1 MKISIYAPYAK
12 ERFTTARQHSI
23 LHPERIVGQIGS
35 YERKEVRLQTLV
47 RMQLRGKPVILYTTG
62 RATAEVAM
70 SKSASPKPDKTPQTS
85 PGVPFTTCIQL
96 DGKSPVPSQ
105 FRTPGTFSITRL
117 QSPAGLPDRITK
129 LSPVPA
135 LLVSISLKSLP
146 SSSYQLWTADKL
158 IPTSAVHP
166 FRSNVIDFDSQPRC
180 WAGCDFDYVHYSV
193 PRKGLDDI
201 AEDLGFGRV
210 NNYRLAV
217 LEDDLV
223 VAQITKSILPF
234 LGRSDAPSVLAL
246 DQFSLIL
253 GAHLIQRYGVLQ
265 KAAGHS
271 KGGLAPWQKRRASE
285 ILHEN
290 MHGRIRLS
298 DVARECGLSASHF
311 ARSFKTSFGLSTHQW
326 LIQRRIDRAKEL
338 MTQTTMSLIEI
349 AVQSGFNDQAA
360 FTRTF
365 HQVVGVSPGKWRR
378 HYTTRHSRA

>member
-1 MKISIYAPYAK
+1 MGKNALPKLDNTPRTSSEAP
-12 ERFTTARQHSI
+12 FST
-23 LHPERIVGQIGS
+23 
-35 YERKEVRLQTLV
+35 
-47 RMQLRGKPVILYTTG
+47 
-62 RATAEVAM
+62 
-70 SKSASPKPDKTPQTS
+70 
-85 PGVPFTTCIQL
+85 FIQL

-105 FRTPGTFSITRL
+105 FRTPGTFTITRL

-135 LLVSISLKSLP
+135 VLVSISLKSLP
-146 SSSYQLWTADKL
+146 SSSYQVWTADKL

-180 WAGCDFDYVHYSV
+180 WSGCAFDYVHYSV
-193 PRKGLDDI
+193 PRRGLDDI
-201 AEDLGFGRV
+201 AEDLGFRRV

-246 DQFSLIL
+246 DQISLIL
-253 GAHLIQRYGVLQ
+253 GAHLIQKYGVLQ
-265 KAAGHS
+265 KAARHS

-290 MHGRIRLS
+290 MHGHIRLS
-298 DVARECGLSASHF
+298 DIARECGLSTSHF
-311 ARSFKTSFGLSTHQW
+311 ARSFKTSFGISSHQW
-326 LIQRRIDRAKEL
+326 LIQHRIDHAKEL
-338 MTQTTMSLIEI
+338 MAQTAMSLIEI

-360 FTRTF
+360 FTRAF
-365 HQVVGVSPGKWRR
+365 HEIVGVSPGRWRR